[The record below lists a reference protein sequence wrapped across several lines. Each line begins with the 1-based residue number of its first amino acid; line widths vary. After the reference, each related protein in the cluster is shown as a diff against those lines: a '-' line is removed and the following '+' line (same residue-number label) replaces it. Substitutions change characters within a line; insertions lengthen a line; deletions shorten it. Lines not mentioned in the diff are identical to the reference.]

1 MERTIQYRKQTKTN
15 KKICNLFIV
24 LTLIFGISAIFGSDM
39 SFANDKQIKPSLQA
53 APDAPKN
60 VILSKIGK
68 VLTVNWDLSNTPD
81 VLYKVEIYNAID
93 NLALSSENLSSQTN
107 SYTFSNVNTNFYK
120 KAKVYAILDSE
131 SSSAESK
138 GVYQQLYAI
147 NANNSFDDISA
158 LSDDAQRAINWQFVY
173 GVAHGYTTQKYGP
186 KNTVTREQMAA
197 FLHRLAG
204 SPKVYNLINPF
215 VDVSQKNYFLPH
227 ILWAL
232 HSGITTGFDASHF
245 RPSQKVTRE
254 QMAVFLYR
262 LASKPVIPQID
273 MPFSDCQSLSD
284 EAKSA
289 VQWVYNES
297 IVSGYT
303 DTIFMPKKAITREQM
318 AQLLKK
324 YADVMRL
331 SPFIKSE
338 TGPYVENFFN
348 TNLKRADITSFEFIN
363 TIPNCQN
370 PIDLTDSTL
379 TSGAI
384 LACINGTE
392 VQVGQ
397 AGGVIANPDSSMALF
412 RNFKNPNLA
421 KFDISNFD
429 AFNTESL
436 RAAFSEFKVNFDLNL
451 PTNFGTR
458 TTNMNYIFHFMR
470 IDGKINFCKNFG
482 KNALEAQY
490 AFYFARTS
498 GDLVFPDKFCSKV
511 TKMSYFFGY
520 FNNNNDAP
528 LPLGKIVFNAG
539 FGVSGINISY
549 FLYEAEVDSISAFPA
564 GFGEKVED
572 ASNLIY
578 SSEIK
583 NSGIIIPDNFAI
595 NLKYSY
601 NVFAYN
607 TINGDIIIGK
617 NSFQNLIL
625 QVVTYFD
632 SDNVTGS
639 II

>member
-1 MERTIQYRKQTKTN
+1 MKNQQRTRRDREN
-15 KKICNLFIV
+15 AKKSSKGIFNFFILLSLV
-24 LTLIFGISAIFGSDM
+24 FGISGGFAPSV
-39 SFANDKQIKPSLQA
+39 SFADSLQ

-60 VILSKIGK
+60 VVLSKIGK
-68 VLTVNWDLSNTPD
+68 VLIINWELSVTAD
-81 VLYKVEIYNAID
+81 VLYKVEVYNTLD
-93 NLALSSENLSSQTN
+93 TVVLSAKNLSSQTN
-107 SYTFSNVNTNFYK
+107 SYSFSNVNTNFYK
-120 KAKVYAILDSE
+120 KARVYAVLKDQ
-131 SSSAESK
+131 SSFAESK

-147 NANNSFDDISA
+147 NANNSFNDISS
-158 LSDDAQRAINWQFVY
+158 LSDDSQRAINWQFVY
-173 GVAHGYTTQKYGP
+173 GVAYGFTVKKYEP
-186 KNTVTREQMAA
+186 KKSVTREQMAA

-204 SPKVYNLINPF
+204 LPKIYNLVNPF
-215 VDVSQKNYFLPH
+215 VDVDQKNYFLPH
-227 ILWAL
+227 ILWAFY
-232 HSGITTGFDASHF
+232 SGITTGFDALHF

-254 QMAVFLYR
+254 QMAIFLYR
-262 LASKPVIPQID
+262 LASKPVIPKID
-273 MPFSDCQSLSD
+273 TPFADCKALSD
-284 EAKSA
+284 EAKKA
-289 VQWVYNES
+289 IQWVYNES

-303 DTIFMPKKAITREQM
+303 DTTFMPKKNITREQM

-338 TGPYVENFFN
+338 SGAYIDNFFA
-348 TNLKRADITSFEFIN
+348 TSLKRVDITSFEFIN
-363 TIPNCQN
+363 TIPNCEN
-370 PIDLTDSTL
+370 PVDLTDPAL
-379 TSGAI
+379 TPGAV
-384 LACINGTE
+384 LACVDGTN

-397 AGGVIANPDSSMALF
+397 AGGVIANPDSSIALF
-412 RNFKNPNLA
+412 RNLKNPNLT

-436 RAAFSEFKVNFDLNL
+436 RSAFSEFKINFDLNL

-458 TTNMNYIFHFMR
+458 TTNISYIFYFMR

-482 KNALEAQY
+482 KNALDAQY
-490 AFYFARTS
+490 AFYFARIS
-498 GDLVFPDKFCSKV
+498 SDLVFPDKFCSKT

-520 FNNNNDAP
+520 FNNTNDPP

-564 GFGEKVED
+564 GFGKNAED
-572 ASNLIY
+572 VSNLIY
-578 SSEIK
+578 STEIK